1 MNAQAPRYAWLNG
14 EFVDWDRCVLH
25 ARSQGAFWGAN
36 VFEGVR
42 GYWDASAGQLRL
54 FRMHDHLLRLRRS
67 MKSVRMELPFH
78 GHEIQDSSLE
88 LLRRNE
94 FTTDVHLCIVAY
106 FDSGPQFDPLAPT
119 EHTGLHLTAIAKP
132 RSPAYHRGA
141 AACISSWRRI
151 SDDTMPPRIKTGA
164 NYHNSRLAQHEAIR
178 NGYDTALLLNQR
190 GTIAEGPGSCL
201 VMVSDGV
208 LVTPPATSGA
218 LEGITVATVERLA
231 AEELGMSLVRREI
244 DRTELYGA
252 DEAFMCGTLAEI
264 QPLISVDR
272 LPIGDGQ
279 PAPITRKLQAIYDT
293 VAREGKGGLPWSLPV
308 YPFPAGNG

>member
-1 MNAQAPRYAWLNG
+1 MTTQAPPYAWLNG
-14 EFVDWDRCVLH
+14 EFVDWDKCLLH

-42 GYWDASAGQLRL
+42 GYWDTQAGQLRL

-67 MKSVRMELPFH
+67 MKSVRMKLAFDDEQIL
-78 GHEIQDSSLE
+78 ESSRE

-106 FDSGPQFDPLAPT
+106 FDSGPQFDPMRPT
-119 EHTGLHLTAIAKP
+119 EETGLHLTAVPMP
-132 RSPAYHRGA
+132 RSPTYERGA

-190 GTIAEGPGSCL
+190 GTIAEGPGSCV
-201 VMVSDGV
+201 VMVSGGV
-208 LVTPPATSGA
+208 LVTPPGSSGV
-218 LEGITVATVERLA
+218 LEGITVATVEQLA
-231 AEELGMSLVRREI
+231 ADELGMQLVRREI
-244 DRTELYGA
+244 DRTELYVA

-264 QPLISVDR
+264 QPLTSLDR

-279 PAPITRKLQAIYDT
+279 PAPITRKLQAAYEAIT
-293 VAREGKGGLPWSLPV
+293 REGKGHLPWSLPV
-308 YPFPAGNG
+308 YRSPVGKD